1 MNDERPLAERPDDD
15 GVDGDGTDELDGRE
29 SVPDA
34 EQPRRRG
41 FLFTLG
47 WVVLA
52 VIVGALALSL
62 TSRGTDQP
70 ATAEDPKEVPR
81 PTPRRLRP
89 MINQDKDVTFTS
101 GPLTLHGSLRL
112 PAGPGPKVP
121 AALLIA
127 GSGPTDRNGNSAVPG
142 LGEVKL
148 DELKWLADQLSAQGY
163 ASLRYDKL
171 GSGATGLGPYQ
182 PTDLANMTFQET
194 FLRNAQDALAYLAA
208 QPGVDPRNLLV
219 VGHSEGGMIALA
231 VHADPGDAPRPARLA
246 LVEPQYAP
254 ILEIVASQV
263 SGQVASAAT
272 AGLVTAEQ
280 ADDLTGWIDKVVEQ
294 LRAGTPVGE
303 ITAPPYPDATGVVEQ
318 FQTAVTSILLN
329 PNNAQLLRTE
339 DTLDPVALAKK
350 VNGDQSVL
358 VTCGTKDVN
367 TPCEEV
373 GALARAFPG
382 GVATLVTLPDT
393 VHELRDIG
401 DADPATVPITDYPKY
416 PFSAVL
422 GDEFRNF
429 LG

>member
-112 PAGPGPKVP
+112 PASPGPKVP

-231 VHADPGDAPRPARLA
+231 VHADPGSAPRPVRLA

-272 AGLVTAEQ
+272 AGLITAEQ
-280 ADDLTGWIDKVVEQ
+280 ADDLTGWIDQLVAQ
-294 LRAGTPVGE
+294 LRSGTPVGE
-303 ITAPPYPDATGVVEQ
+303 ITAPPYPGATGVVEQ

-339 DTLDPVALAKK
+339 DTLDPVALAKQ

-358 VTCGTKDVN
+358 ITCGTKDVN

-401 DADPATVPITDYPKY
+401 DADPAAVPITDYPKY

>member
-1 MNDERPLAERPDDD
+1 
-15 GVDGDGTDELDGRE
+15 
-29 SVPDA
+29 
-34 EQPRRRG
+34 
-41 FLFTLG
+41 
-47 WVVLA
+47 
-52 VIVGALALSL
+52 
-62 TSRGTDQP
+62 
-70 ATAEDPKEVPR
+70 
-81 PTPRRLRP
+81 
-89 MINQDKDVTFTS
+89 MISQDKEITFTS
-101 GPLTLHGSLRL
+101 GPLTLHGSVRL

-142 LGEVKL
+142 LGQVKL
-148 DELKWLADQLSAQGY
+148 DELTWLADRLSAQGY

-171 GSGATGLGPYQ
+171 GSGATGLGPFQ
-182 PTDLANMTFQET
+182 PADLANMTFQET

-208 QPGVDPRNLLV
+208 QPGVDTRNLMV
-219 VGHSEGGMIALA
+219 VGHSEGGMVALA

-246 LVEPQYAP
+246 LIEPQYAP
-254 ILEIVASQV
+254 ILEIIASQV
-263 SGQVASAAT
+263 SGQVASAA
-272 AGLVTAEQ
+272 ASGLVTEEQ
-280 ADDLTGWIDKVVEQ
+280 ADDLTGWIDQVVEQ

-303 ITAPPYPDATGVVEQ
+303 TAPPPYPDATGVVQQ
-318 FQTAVTSILLN
+318 FQTAVASILLN

-339 DTLDPVALAKK
+339 DTIDPVALATK

-382 GVATLVTLPDT
+382 GVATLVTLPNT

-422 GDEFRNF
+422 GDGFTKF